1 MRARRAPD
9 RALDDYCT
17 PTGSGA
23 NWHLDRPA
31 NYSGGPSHVVVDAYT
46 CRDLRGPWQGTLHV
60 THAPAVAGDPPLDQ
74 LIEFTWTFDRDS
86 RAQVTVGPYEDT
98 VFGTT
103 HTIIYYPSIQLD
115 EAAGTITVNS
125 LEGSEDGNP
134 RIDVTSQLARAGEA
148 VPLDART
155 PPGC

>member
-1 MRARRAPD
+1 M
-9 RALDDYCT
+9 
-17 PTGSGA
+17 
-23 NWHLDRPA
+23 
-31 NYSGGPSHVVVDAYT
+31 
-46 CRDLRGPWQGTLHV
+46 
-60 THAPAVAGDPPLDQ
+60 
-74 LIEFTWTFDRDS
+74 IEFTWTFDRDS
-86 RAQVTVGPYEDT
+86 RAEVTVGPYEDT

-148 VPLDART
+148 IPLDART